1 MATVNLKK
9 AKKRKARPSGLPR
22 VEAATKL
29 AQPIEKAK
37 VKAGAEVLV
46 QDGLNWP
53 VFLWISIVH
62 LVALAAPFY
71 FTWTGLAIFVVM
83 YYATGCFGVTLGYHR
98 LLTHSS
104 YKTYPAVR
112 YFLALLGQLS
122 GEGSAMFWVAT
133 HRKHHQLSDKEGD
146 PHSPRDGGWW
156 SHILWLFPKR
166 LDESEMELVNKY
178 APDFAADKGM
188 VFLHKT
194 FIVWN
199 ILLGVVLLAAGW
211 LGWDRYTGLSFLLW
225 GLFLRMA
232 VVFHVTWFVNSATH
246 MWGYRNYE
254 TTDDSRN
261 LWWVGL
267 LAFGEGWHNNHH
279 AYQRMAAH
287 GHKWWEFD
295 LTYQIIRAMEAC
307 GLAWKVVHDRPNE
320 RPA

>member
-1 MATVNLKK
+1 MATVEIKSK
-9 AKKRKARPSGLPR
+9 RRKANKVKKSREETR
-22 VEAATKL
+22 VEPQTHR
-29 AQPIEKAK
+29 K
-37 VKAGAEVLV
+37 VKAGASALV
-46 QDGLNWP
+46 EDGLNWP
-53 VFLWISIVH
+53 VFLWITVVH
-62 LVALAAPFY
+62 LIALAAPFY
-71 FTWTGLAIFVVM
+71 FTWGGLAIFAVM

-98 LLTHSS
+98 LLTHQSF
-104 YKTYPAVR
+104 KTFAPIR

-156 SHILWLFPKR
+156 SHVLWLFPKR
-166 LDESEMELVNKY
+166 TTETEDQLIARY
-178 APDFAADKGM
+178 APDFAADRGM

-199 ILLGVVLLAAGW
+199 ILFGAALLTTGW
-211 LGWDRYTGLSFLLW
+211 MVWDMRTGISFLLW

-295 LTYQIIRAMEAC
+295 QTYIIIRAMEAC
-307 GLAWKVVHDRPNE
+307 GLAWKVVHERPNE
-320 RPA
+320 KPA